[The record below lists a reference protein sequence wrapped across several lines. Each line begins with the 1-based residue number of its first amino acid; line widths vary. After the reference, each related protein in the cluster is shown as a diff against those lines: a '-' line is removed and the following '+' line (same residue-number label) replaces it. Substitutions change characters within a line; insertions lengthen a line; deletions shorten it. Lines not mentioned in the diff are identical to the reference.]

1 MNGMRLTTARPNVL
15 QWQLLGA
22 CREED
27 SELFFGSD
35 DETRRETRDREATA
49 KEVCRRCPVLREC
62 REHVLLTAQS
72 HGVWGALSE
81 SDREDLR
88 STGLRRGRRW
98 IVATAGQL
106 ALWSQTVA
114 RRP

>member
-1 MNGMRLTTARPNVL
+1 MNSMRLSTTRSDVL

-22 CREED
+22 CRAED

-35 DETRRETRDREATA
+35 DESRRAIRRREAAA
-49 KEVCRRCPVLREC
+49 KAVCRRCPVLREC
-62 REHVLLTAQS
+62 REHVLLTRQS
-72 HGVWGALSE
+72 HGVWGGLSE

-88 STGLRRGRRW
+88 STGLRRGRRRV
-98 IVATAGQL
+98 VAAAAHL
-106 ALWSQTVA
+106 VVWSQTLA